1 MTAPALTPD
10 QSKALATL
18 TAQLALRGF
27 SVYEV
32 VNGGFFVARCDG
44 TRYCPAMADLEAFA
58 VRVGAVA

>member
-1 MTAPALTPD
+1 MNSVAITPE
-10 QSKALATL
+10 QSKRLATL

-44 TRYCPAMADLEAFA
+44 TRYCPAIADLEAFA